1 MKELDDKAPLSPPFH
16 GGDWGWW
23 WATIKTNKGSGAC
36 KTHTHTCIGRCL
48 AALAM
53 PDWRWPHLST
63 SRRPQQSER
72 GSLHRPGCN
81 RLTLAPDF
89 VRFAL
94 IVRLDRADAADLW

>member
-1 MKELDDKAPLSPPFH
+1 MKNYTSSSSMLLLAHLMHIQLFVVR
-16 GGDWGWW
+16 
-23 WATIKTNKGSGAC
+23 
-36 KTHTHTCIGRCL
+36 HTHTCIGWCL
-48 AALAM
+48 AVLAM